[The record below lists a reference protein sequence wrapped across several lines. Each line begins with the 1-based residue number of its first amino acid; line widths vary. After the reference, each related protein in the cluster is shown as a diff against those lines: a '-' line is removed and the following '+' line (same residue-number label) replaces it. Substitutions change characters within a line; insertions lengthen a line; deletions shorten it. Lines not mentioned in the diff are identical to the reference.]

1 MAKVN
6 ASRPYDSSRR
16 QEAALASR
24 RAVLD
29 AAQRLL
35 ETRGY
40 RATTIDLVAEK
51 AGVSP
56 ETVYKTWRTKANL
69 AKGVFDVAIAG
80 DDEDVPLAQRPQ
92 AHAVRDEPDVRRK
105 IALYVEEAV
114 PRQARSAGVQLAIRN
129 GQHADPALAE
139 LWRTML
145 DERLTGMTMLARHLH
160 GTGQLRQGVTIERAR
175 DVLWTYIAVELYDL
189 LVIERGWD
197 IAQFSDW
204 VREGITA
211 ALVDGPVATT

>member
-1 MAKVN
+1 MTPTMAKVN
-6 ASRPYDSSRR
+6 TSRPYDSTRR
-16 QEAALASR
+16 QQAALASR
-24 RAVLD
+24 RAVLA

-40 RATTIDLVAEK
+40 RATTVDLVAHE

-69 AKGVFDVAIAG
+69 AKAVFDVAIAG
-80 DDEDVPLAQRPQ
+80 DDQDVPLAERPRAQ
-92 AHAVRDEPDVRRK
+92 AIRDEPDVRRK
-105 IALYVEEAV
+105 IALYLEEAV
-114 PRQARSAGVQLAIRN
+114 PRQARSARVQLAIRN

-139 LWRTML
+139 LWQTML
-145 DERLTGMTMLARHLH
+145 DERLKGMTMLAEHLH
-160 GTGQLRQGVTIERAR
+160 ATGLLRPDVNIDRAR

-189 LVIERGWD
+189 LVLERGWD
-197 IAQFSDW
+197 LTQFAGW

-211 ALVDGPVATT
+211 ALVGDR